1 MTEENDFDVIVVGAG
16 ISGIGS
22 AYRLQKE
29 CPDRSFVLLEGRP
42 NLGGTWDLFRYPGVR
57 SDSDMHTLGVSF
69 KPWKAAKSVADG
81 PAILEYLEEV
91 YPTPSLIGAAP
102 MERAEV
108 RRLVSWF
115 GDKFGR
121 EVSDFIHTEKFV
133 KRFLTKAEPDS
144 RAVRAGLAN
153 IRTHLDYIAY
163 LTDRRNW
170 LAGDEF
176 SLADIM
182 AGAHLSAID
191 YMGDVPWSRH
201 EAAKEWYARIKSR
214 PSFRSLLE
222 DYIPGFPP
230 PKHYANLD
238 F

>member
-1 MTEENDFDVIVVGAG
+1 MRILYHLWLNPACRAVRIAMAEKGLDFELVLEKTWERRAEFMALDPSGEVPILVESEGEVIAGA
-16 ISGIGS
+16 S
-22 AYRLQKE
+22 
-29 CPDRSFVLLEGRP
+29 
-42 NLGGTWDLFRYPGVR
+42 
-57 SDSDMHTLGVSF
+57 
-69 KPWKAAKSVADG
+69 
-81 PAILEYLEEV
+81 AILEYLEDV
-91 YPTPSLIGAAP
+91 YDSPPLIGNAP
-102 MERAEV
+102 VERAEV

-121 EVSDFIHTEKFV
+121 EVSEFIHNEKFV
-133 KRFLTKAEPDS
+133 KRFLTKGEPDS
-144 RAVRAGLAN
+144 KAVRAGLAN

-170 LAGDEF
+170 LAGEAF

-222 DYIPGFPP
+222 DYISGFPP
-230 PKHYANLD
+230 PKHYADLD

>member
-1 MTEENDFDVIVVGAG
+1 MRTLYHLWLSPTCRAVRISLAEKSLEFELVLEKTWERRTEFMALDPSGEVPILVEEDGAVIAGAG
-16 ISGIGS
+16 
-22 AYRLQKE
+22 
-29 CPDRSFVLLEGRP
+29 
-42 NLGGTWDLFRYPGVR
+42 
-57 SDSDMHTLGVSF
+57 
-69 KPWKAAKSVADG
+69 
-81 PAILEYLEEV
+81 AILEYLEDV
-91 YPTPSLIGAAP
+91 YPTPPLIGATP
-102 MERAEV
+102 IERAEV
-108 RRLVSWF
+108 RRLISWF

-144 RAVRAGLAN
+144 RAVRAGLVN
-153 IRTHLDYIAY
+153 IRTHLDYITY

-222 DYIPGFPP
+222 DHIPGFPP

>member
-1 MTEENDFDVIVVGAG
+1 MRTLYHLWLSPTCRAVRISLAEKSLEFELVLEKTWERRTEFMALDPSGEVPILVEGDGAVIAGAG
-16 ISGIGS
+16 
-22 AYRLQKE
+22 
-29 CPDRSFVLLEGRP
+29 
-42 NLGGTWDLFRYPGVR
+42 
-57 SDSDMHTLGVSF
+57 
-69 KPWKAAKSVADG
+69 
-81 PAILEYLEEV
+81 AILEYLEEV
-91 YPTPSLIGAAP
+91 YPTPPLIGATP
-102 MERAEV
+102 IERAEV
-108 RRLVSWF
+108 RRLISWF

-153 IRTHLDYIAY
+153 IRTHLDYITY

-222 DYIPGFPP
+222 DHIPGFPP

>member
-1 MTEENDFDVIVVGAG
+1 MRTLYHLWLSPTCRAVRISLAEKSLEFELVLEKTWERRAEFMALDPAGDVPILVEENGAVIA
-16 ISGIGS
+16 S
-22 AYRLQKE
+22 A
-29 CPDRSFVLLEGRP
+29 S
-42 NLGGTWDLFRYPGVR
+42 
-57 SDSDMHTLGVSF
+57 
-69 KPWKAAKSVADG
+69 
-81 PAILEYLEEV
+81 AILEYLEEV

-102 MERAEV
+102 IERAEV

-121 EVSDFIHTEKFV
+121 EVTDFIHTEKFV

-230 PKHYANLD
+230 PKHYANLGL
-238 F
+238 

>member
-1 MTEENDFDVIVVGAG
+1 MRTLYHLWLSPTCRAVRISLAEKSLEFELVLEKTWERRTEFMALDPSGEVPILVEEDGAVIAGAG
-16 ISGIGS
+16 
-22 AYRLQKE
+22 
-29 CPDRSFVLLEGRP
+29 
-42 NLGGTWDLFRYPGVR
+42 
-57 SDSDMHTLGVSF
+57 
-69 KPWKAAKSVADG
+69 
-81 PAILEYLEEV
+81 AILEYLEEV
-91 YPTPSLIGAAP
+91 YPTPPLIGAKP
-102 MERAEV
+102 IERAEV
-108 RRLVSWF
+108 RRLISWF

-144 RAVRAGLAN
+144 RAVRAGLVN
-153 IRTHLDYIAY
+153 IRTHLDYITY

-222 DYIPGFPP
+222 DHIPGFPP

>member
-1 MTEENDFDVIVVGAG
+1 MRTLYHLWLSPTCRAVRISLAEKSLEFELVLEKTWERRAEFMALDPAGDVPILVEENGAVIA
-16 ISGIGS
+16 S
-22 AYRLQKE
+22 A
-29 CPDRSFVLLEGRP
+29 S
-42 NLGGTWDLFRYPGVR
+42 
-57 SDSDMHTLGVSF
+57 
-69 KPWKAAKSVADG
+69 
-81 PAILEYLEEV
+81 AILEYLEEV

-102 MERAEV
+102 IERAEV

>member
-1 MTEENDFDVIVVGAG
+1 MRILYHLWLNPACRAVRIAMAEKGLDFELVLEKTWERRAEFMALDPSGEVPILVESEGEVIAGA
-16 ISGIGS
+16 S
-22 AYRLQKE
+22 
-29 CPDRSFVLLEGRP
+29 
-42 NLGGTWDLFRYPGVR
+42 
-57 SDSDMHTLGVSF
+57 
-69 KPWKAAKSVADG
+69 
-81 PAILEYLEEV
+81 AILEYLEDV
-91 YPTPSLIGAAP
+91 Y
-102 MERAEV
+102 
-108 RRLVSWF
+108 
-115 GDKFGR
+115 DN
-121 EVSDFIHTEKFV
+121 EKFV
-133 KRFLTKAEPDS
+133 KRFLTKGEPDS
-144 RAVRAGLAN
+144 KAVRAGLAN

-170 LAGDEF
+170 LAGEAF

-222 DYIPGFPP
+222 DYISGFPP
-230 PKHYANLD
+230 PKHYADLD

>member
-1 MTEENDFDVIVVGAG
+1 MRTLYHLWLSPTCRAVRISLAEKSLEFELVLEKTWERRTEFIALDPSGEVPILVEEDGAVIAGAG
-16 ISGIGS
+16 
-22 AYRLQKE
+22 
-29 CPDRSFVLLEGRP
+29 
-42 NLGGTWDLFRYPGVR
+42 
-57 SDSDMHTLGVSF
+57 
-69 KPWKAAKSVADG
+69 
-81 PAILEYLEEV
+81 AILEYLEEV
-91 YPTPSLIGAAP
+91 YPTPPLIGATP
-102 MERAEV
+102 IERAEV
-108 RRLVSWF
+108 RRLISWF

-153 IRTHLDYIAY
+153 IRTHLDYITY

-222 DYIPGFPP
+222 DHIPGFPP

>member
-1 MTEENDFDVIVVGAG
+1 MRTLYHLWLSPTCRAVRISLAEKSLEFELVLEKTWERRTEFMALDPSGEVPILVEEDGAVIAGAG
-16 ISGIGS
+16 
-22 AYRLQKE
+22 
-29 CPDRSFVLLEGRP
+29 
-42 NLGGTWDLFRYPGVR
+42 
-57 SDSDMHTLGVSF
+57 
-69 KPWKAAKSVADG
+69 
-81 PAILEYLEEV
+81 AILEYLEEV
-91 YPTPSLIGAAP
+91 YPTPPLIGATP
-102 MERAEV
+102 IERAEV
-108 RRLVSWF
+108 RRLISWF

-153 IRTHLDYIAY
+153 IRTHLDYITY

-222 DYIPGFPP
+222 DHIPGFPP

>member
-1 MTEENDFDVIVVGAG
+1 MRTLYHLWLSPTCRAVRISLAEKSLEFELVLEKTWERRTEFMALDPSGEVPILVEEDGAVIAGAG
-16 ISGIGS
+16 
-22 AYRLQKE
+22 
-29 CPDRSFVLLEGRP
+29 
-42 NLGGTWDLFRYPGVR
+42 
-57 SDSDMHTLGVSF
+57 
-69 KPWKAAKSVADG
+69 
-81 PAILEYLEEV
+81 AILEYLEEV
-91 YPTPSLIGAAP
+91 YPTPPLIGATP
-102 MERAEV
+102 IERAEV
-108 RRLVSWF
+108 RRLISWF

-153 IRTHLDYIAY
+153 IRTHLDYITY

-170 LAGDEF
+170 LAGDKF

-222 DYIPGFPP
+222 DHIPGFPP